1 MPPSEPSPQDFA
13 AVAAVV
19 DGTPPAQPAAQ
30 PGQVV
35 QPTPAPAPAPQPAQP
50 APAQQPAQ
58 PTPQPA
64 PSQQPAGDPFEALF
78 TPTPTEVATPQQP
91 AQPPAQPT
99 EPVAP
104 QPTQPTQPQVPT
116 PQPQQPTGTPEPTPN
131 PGAQPPAFDSY
142 DDYLKAALGND
153 TPVALPD
160 HSKIAPD
167 DEAGIKQF
175 FDDLVDTAV
184 KRAEQKIKQQNAI
197 QATERQLWDAAFDKY
212 GSLKTNKNLR
222 DMVHNIRMGEF
233 RKGNALTPTQA
244 AEKLLDALKA
254 QYNKGVADNTVV
266 TTIESTQP
274 NNGGGGQP
282 VATTLDKQNVLT
294 AVQEGGETA
303 LAAYLDNE
311 VKAGRL

>member
-1 MPPSEPSPQDFA
+1 MPPSEPTPADFA

-19 DGTPPAQPAAQ
+19 DGTPPAQPAPQ

-35 QPTPAPAPAPQPAQP
+35 QPQQPAPQPAQP

-64 PSQQPAGDPFEALF
+64 PSQQPAGDPFESLF
-78 TPTPTEVATPQQP
+78 TPTEPTAPTQQP
-91 AQPPAQPT
+91 AQPAQPT

-104 QPTQPTQPQVPT
+104 PTQPTVPQVPT
-116 PQPQQPTGTPEPTPN
+116 PQPGTPTGTPQPTPN
-131 PGAQPPAFDSY
+131 PAPGSQPPAFQSY
-142 DDYLKAALGND
+142 DDYLAAALGND
-153 TPVALPD
+153 TPVAIPD

-184 KRAEQKIKQQNAI
+184 KRAEQKISQQNAI
-197 QATERQLWDAAFDKY
+197 QNTERQLWDAAFEQY
-212 GSLKTNKNLR
+212 GSLKTNKKLR

-233 RKGNALTPTQA
+233 RKGNALTPIQA
-244 AEKLLDALKA
+244 AEQLLDALKA
-254 QYNKGVADNTVV
+254 AHQRGVADNTVV

-282 VATTLDKQNVLT
+282 VPTSLDREQVLT
-294 AVQEGGETA
+294 AVQTGGETA